1 MDNLQ
6 NLCKKQHKQLNVE
19 HCCSSFTE
27 CYCPKFTSK
36 YISIIGISQHIYS
49 KGLPNPMTRLY
60 YVGLAVFSMLCC
72 FWPLGIAAFY
82 LSQKTHK
89 ASVKGDFSGAISASR
104 QALWL
109 AVFSIIFGIVTYIS
123 AIAVLVSYLTGKP
136 P

>member
-1 MDNLQ
+1 MVSSAGFEPITLRFQVQSINYYTTLPAV
-6 NLCKKQHKQLNVE
+6 NVQRMQRP
-19 HCCSSFTE
+19 SFWLGGGG
-27 CYCPKFTSK
+27 KIFRR
-36 YISIIGISQHIYS
+36 ISD
-49 KGLPNPMTRLY
+49 